1 MSIFLVVGWNFP
13 PSPSFHIKVQGKR
26 RKSTLVGGNK
36 ATSKDVTFV
45 VNRGDTWG
53 RILGDNSGI

>member
-13 PSPSFHIKVQGKR
+13 PSPSFHIKVQGKKR
-26 RKSTLVGGNK
+26 QSTLVGGNK

-45 VNRGDTWG
+45 INSEDT
-53 RILGDNSGI
+53 